1 MKRCAAVL
9 AAFFLL
15 SLAAA
20 AEDWKDVP
28 MVDTMCATKAKAKP
42 DEHPKSCALQC
53 QKSGYGIVTSDG
65 TYLKFDEAG
74 NTQAVAALKSTKK
87 SDHLR
92 VNVSGTREGD
102 TIKVK
107 SLTM

>member
-1 MKRCAAVL
+1 MKIRSAVL
-9 AAFFLL
+9 VALLLL
-15 SLAAA
+15 SLPAL
-20 AEDWKDVP
+20 AEEWKDVP
-28 MVDTMCATKAKAKP
+28 MVDTMCATKAKTDP
-42 DEHPKSCALQC
+42 DGHPKSCALQC
-53 QKSGYGIVTSDG
+53 QKSGFGIVTADG

-74 NTQAVAALKSTKK
+74 NAQAVAALKATKK

-92 VNVSGTREGD
+92 VSVSGTREGN

>member
-1 MKRCAAVL
+1 MKLRICTL
-9 AAFFLL
+9 AAFLL
-15 SLAAA
+15 VTVAAS

-53 QKSGYGIVTSDG
+53 QQSGYGIVTSKGDF
-65 TYLKFDEAG
+65 LKFDASG
-74 NTQAVAALKSTKK
+74 NAQAVAALKATKK

-92 VNVSGTREGD
+92 VNVSGTRDGD